1 MSSSP
6 KAAFYTLGCKVNQ
19 YETAALENIFRQ
31 AGYQITGFNERAA
44 VYVINTCTVTN
55 LSDRKSRQAIRRAVR
70 QNPAAVVAVVGC
82 YAQVSPQEVDD
93 ILGVDIIIGTRN
105 RADLPRLVEE
115 VLQKAVKINLV
126 EEKIREEEIFEDL
139 PWPEETGRTRAFLK
153 IQEGCEEYCSYCIVP
168 YARGRQRSQNLEE
181 VIKRVAEIT
190 AKGYRE
196 LVLTGTHLG
205 AYGRD
210 LVPSTNLV
218 GFLATLKRNPHP
230 ERVRLSSLEPVAITA
245 ELIQAW
251 VDCAFLCRHLHIP
264 LQSGADD
271 ILQAMRR
278 PYCQKEFRKIV
289 SRLREVDT
297 DMSISTDIITGF
309 PGESE
314 EHFRETLLFVEE
326 MAFSR
331 LHVFKY
337 SPRERTPA
345 AAFSHQ
351 LDPAVKE
358 ERSQILRKLGEKLS
372 STYAKKFIGRKMPV
386 LLEKMAAGET
396 MEGLTEHYLRVRL
409 KAPSSLR
416 GGIVSV
422 LITNFSEGILWG
434 EL

>member
-1 MSSSP
+1 MNSSP

-70 QNPAAVVAVVGC
+70 RNPAAVVAVVGC
-82 YAQVSPQEVDD
+82 YAQVSPQEVGA
-93 ILGVDIIIGTRN
+93 IPGVDIIIGTRD

-115 VLQKAVKINLV
+115 AAQKSVKINLV
-126 EEKIREEEIFEDL
+126 REKSREEESFEDL
-139 PWPEETGRTRAFLK
+139 PWSEETGRTRAFLK

-168 YARGRQRSQNLEE
+168 FARGKQRSQNLEE
-181 VIKRVAEIT
+181 VIKNVAEIT

-196 LVLTGTHLG
+196 LVLTGTNLG
-205 AYGRD
+205 TYGRD
-210 LVPSTNLV
+210 LTPSTNLAQL
-218 GFLATLKRNPHP
+218 LATLKRNPHP
-230 ERVRLSSLEPVAITA
+230 ERVRLSSLEPVDITA

-251 VDCAFLCRHLHIP
+251 VDCDFLCRHLHVP

-278 PYCQKEFRKIV
+278 SYRQEEFRNLV
-289 SRLREVDT
+289 SLLREVDT

-326 MAFSR
+326 MSFSR

-345 AAFSHQ
+345 AAFPHQ
-351 LDPAVKE
+351 VDPAAKE
-358 ERSQILRKLGEKLS
+358 KRSQILRQLGEKLS
-372 STYAKKFIGRKMPV
+372 SAYTKRFIGRKMTV
-386 LLEKMAAGET
+386 LLEKAATGET
-396 MEGLTEHYLRVRL
+396 MEGLTEQYLRVRL

-416 GGIVSV
+416 GDIVPV
-422 LITNFSEGILWG
+422 LIADFSEGILWG

>member
-1 MSSSP
+1 MCLIP

-19 YETAALENIFRQ
+19 CETAALENIFRQ
-31 AGYQITGFNERAA
+31 AGYQIIGFNERAA

-70 QNPAAVVAVVGC
+70 QNPAAVVVVAGC
-82 YAQVSPQEVDD
+82 YAQVSPQEVDA
-93 ILGVDIIIGTRN
+93 IPGVDIIVGTRN

-115 VLQKAVKINLV
+115 VAQKAVKINLV
-126 EEKIREEEIFEDL
+126 RAKIREKETFEDF

-168 YARGRQRSQNLEE
+168 FARGKQRSQNLEK
-181 VIKRVAEIT
+181 VIKNVAEIT

-196 LVLTGTHLG
+196 LVLTGTNLG
-205 AYGRD
+205 TYGRD
-210 LVPSTNLV
+210 LVPPTNLAQL
-218 GFLATLKRNPHP
+218 LAALRENPHP
-230 ERVRLSSLEPVAITA
+230 KRVRLSSLEPVAITA

-251 VDCAFLCRHLHIP
+251 ADSDFLCRHLHIP
-264 LQSGADD
+264 LQSAAND

-278 PYCQKEFRKIV
+278 PYRQEEFRKIV
-289 SRLREVDT
+289 NRLREVDS

-337 SPRERTPA
+337 SPRKRTPA
-345 AAFSHQ
+345 AAFTLQ
-351 LDPAVKE
+351 IDPSVKE
-358 ERSQILRKLGEKLS
+358 KRSLILRRLGENLS
-372 STYAKKFIGRKMPV
+372 FAYAKKFIGRKMLV
-386 LLEKMAAGET
+386 LLEKTAARET

-416 GGIVSV
+416 GDIVPV
-422 LITNFSEGILWG
+422 LITSFSEGILWG